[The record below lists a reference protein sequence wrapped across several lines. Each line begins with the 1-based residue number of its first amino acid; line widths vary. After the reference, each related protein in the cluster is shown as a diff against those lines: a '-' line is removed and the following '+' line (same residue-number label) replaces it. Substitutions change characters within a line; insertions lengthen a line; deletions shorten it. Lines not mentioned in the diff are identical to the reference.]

1 MTFIIAIQLNDS
13 IIVTSDRKEIVINET
28 TAIQFKN
35 KPICKINAWDKGIIT
50 GTGELTVIQ
59 RSIKLFKTVAQ
70 SDLTKLPICLDISRK
85 IRELEIG
92 IGYFQVKNT
101 KLLCSCYSENGAQ
114 LYKIERF
121 SSDQPYELIAIEAMD
136 ITIWLF
142 HPNIEAI
149 SSDLQNL

>member
-85 IRELEIG
+85 IRELEHADRIRR
-92 IGYFQVKNT
+92 
-101 KLLCSCYSENGAQ
+101 SP
-114 LYKIERF
+114 
-121 SSDQPYELIAIEAMD
+121 SSLVWP
-136 ITIWLF
+136 
-142 HPNIEAI
+142 
-149 SSDLQNL
+149 